1 MLNQKEVK
9 TDYTQLISLWRSSVE
24 ATHLFLS
31 QADIDKIEVVLP
43 DYFQQVQLSMWLNEE
58 QKCVGF
64 SGTNQQ
70 TLEMLFIDP
79 VYFRKGYGGEII
91 QKLIEQESIIF
102 VDANK
107 QNEGAVKFYQSQGFQ
122 VIGESKEDPQKS
134 VSYFTYETDIEKKG
148 EAMRVIVTEYQP
160 AWVEQFEEE
169 AQALKQILKE
179 NCLKVEHI
187 GSTSVPNLAAKP
199 IIDFWSLLKKLK
211 K

>member
-1 MLNQKEVK
+1 M
-9 TDYTQLISLWRSSVE
+9 
-24 ATHLFLS
+24 S

-91 QKLIEQESIIF
+91 KKLIEQESIIF

-122 VIGESKEDPQKS
+122 VIGESKEDPQGNPHS
-134 VSYFTYETDIEKKG
+134 RGHHPLHRRDSPPRAHCRG
-148 EAMRVIVTEYQP
+148 NA
-160 AWVEQFEEE
+160 
-169 AQALKQILKE
+169 
-179 NCLKVEHI
+179 
-187 GSTSVPNLAAKP
+187 VPGDGGFP
-199 IIDFWSLLKKLK
+199 RRRRRG
-211 K
+211 

>member
-1 MLNQKEVK
+1 MELRETKCGILCLLDREELKMLNQKEVK
-9 TDYTQLISLWRSSVE
+9 KNDYPQLISLWRSSVE
-24 ATHLFLS
+24 ANSFEFLS

-91 QKLIEQESIIF
+91 KKLIEQESIIF

-122 VIGESKEDPQKS
+122 VIGEQRK
-134 VSYFTYETDIEKKG
+134 
-148 EAMRVIVTEYQP
+148 
-160 AWVEQFEEE
+160 
-169 AQALKQILKE
+169 ILKE
-179 NCLKVEHI
+179 IRFLFYI
-187 GSTSVPNLAAKP
+187 
-199 IIDFWSLLKKLK
+199 
-211 K
+211 

>member
-1 MLNQKEVK
+1 MELRETKYGILCLLDREELKMLNQKEVK
-9 TDYTQLISLWRSSVE
+9 KTDYPQLISLWRSSVE

-122 VIGESKEDPQKS
+122 VIGESKEDPQGNP
-134 VSYFTYETDIEKKG
+134 F
-148 EAMRVIVTEYQP
+148 P
-160 AWVEQFEEE
+160 
-169 AQALKQILKE
+169 ILHMKR
-179 NCLKVEHI
+179 I
-187 GSTSVPNLAAKP
+187 
-199 IIDFWSLLKKLK
+199 
-211 K
+211 

>member
-1 MLNQKEVK
+1 
-9 TDYTQLISLWRSSVE
+9 
-24 ATHLFLS
+24 LFLS

-91 QKLIEQESIIF
+91 KKLIEQESIIF

-122 VIGESKEDPQKS
+122 VIGESKEDPQGNP
-134 VSYFTYETDIEKKG
+134 F
-148 EAMRVIVTEYQP
+148 P
-160 AWVEQFEEE
+160 
-169 AQALKQILKE
+169 ILHMKR
-179 NCLKVEHI
+179 I
-187 GSTSVPNLAAKP
+187 
-199 IIDFWSLLKKLK
+199 
-211 K
+211 

>member
-1 MLNQKEVK
+1 MAFF
-9 TDYTQLISLWRSSVE
+9 SRSYPFV
-24 ATHLFLS
+24 LS

-91 QKLIEQESIIF
+91 KKLIEQESIVF

-122 VIGESKEDPQKS
+122 VIGESRKILKEIRFL
-134 VSYFTYETDIEKKG
+134 FTYETDIEKG
-148 EAMRVIVTEYQP
+148 
-160 AWVEQFEEE
+160 
-169 AQALKQILKE
+169 
-179 NCLKVEHI
+179 
-187 GSTSVPNLAAKP
+187 
-199 IIDFWSLLKKLK
+199 KKSCG
-211 K
+211 

>member
-1 MLNQKEVK
+1 MELRETKCGILCLLDREELKMLNQKEVK
-9 TDYTQLISLWRSSVE
+9 KTDYPQLISLWRSSV
-24 ATHLFLS
+24 
-31 QADIDKIEVVLP
+31 EVVLP

-91 QKLIEQESIIF
+91 KKLIEQESIVF

-122 VIGESKEDPQKS
+122 VIGESKEDPQGNP
-134 VSYFTYETDIEKKG
+134 F
-148 EAMRVIVTEYQP
+148 P
-160 AWVEQFEEE
+160 
-169 AQALKQILKE
+169 ILHMKR
-179 NCLKVEHI
+179 I
-187 GSTSVPNLAAKP
+187 
-199 IIDFWSLLKKLK
+199 
-211 K
+211 

>member
-1 MLNQKEVK
+1 MAFF
-9 TDYTQLISLWRSSVE
+9 SRSYPFV
-24 ATHLFLS
+24 LS

-134 VSYFTYETDIEKKG
+134 VSYFTYETDIEKK
-148 EAMRVIVTEYQP
+148 E
-160 AWVEQFEEE
+160 
-169 AQALKQILKE
+169 
-179 NCLKVEHI
+179 
-187 GSTSVPNLAAKP
+187 KP
-199 IIDFWSLLKKLK
+199 CE
-211 K
+211 

>member
-9 TDYTQLISLWRSSVE
+9 NRLYSINFSMAFFSRSYPFV
-24 ATHLFLS
+24 LS

-122 VIGESKEDPQKS
+122 VIGESKEDPQEIRFLF
-134 VSYFTYETDIEKKG
+134 YI
-148 EAMRVIVTEYQP
+148 
-160 AWVEQFEEE
+160 
-169 AQALKQILKE
+169 
-179 NCLKVEHI
+179 
-187 GSTSVPNLAAKP
+187 
-199 IIDFWSLLKKLK
+199 
-211 K
+211 

>member
-1 MLNQKEVK
+1 MELRETKCGILCLLDREELKMLNQKEVK
-9 TDYTQLISLWRSSVE
+9 KNDYPQLISLWRFSVE

-91 QKLIEQESIIF
+91 KKLIEQESIIF

-122 VIGESKEDPQKS
+122 VIGESKEDPQGNP
-134 VSYFTYETDIEKKG
+134 F
-148 EAMRVIVTEYQP
+148 P
-160 AWVEQFEEE
+160 
-169 AQALKQILKE
+169 ILHMKR
-179 NCLKVEHI
+179 I
-187 GSTSVPNLAAKP
+187 
-199 IIDFWSLLKKLK
+199 
-211 K
+211 